1 MPLLTL
7 HYVFANSSILCFN
20 LSISAWKLFSES
32 MIVNVEDVHFI
43 LGPRTSHLSENE
55 VSSVEVLGN
64 NLDMPLF

>member
-1 MPLLTL
+1 
-7 HYVFANSSILCFN
+7 
-20 LSISAWKLFSES
+20 

-64 NLDMPLF
+64 YLDMPIFCSIL